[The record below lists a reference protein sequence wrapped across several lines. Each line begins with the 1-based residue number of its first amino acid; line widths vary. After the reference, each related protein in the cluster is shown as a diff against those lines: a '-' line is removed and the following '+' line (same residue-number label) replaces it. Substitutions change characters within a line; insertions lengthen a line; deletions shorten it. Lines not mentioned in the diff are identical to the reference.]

1 MIENKLTK
9 NQIKY
14 VLFHLRQHAL
24 FDDKIIS
31 YNKLNYPTAIFTL
44 TTSEIQKNLT
54 VDYKER
60 EIPIIFS
67 DSNSKEIFSFDESK
81 NLIFHH
87 DLLKSAFYILSG
99 AQEYNSEERDTHS
112 RYCYENSLQ
121 KKLDFIS
128 YPIVNYYFEMI
139 LDGIE
144 EFCKIHNLEFKRK
157 RLFDNFGFFLSHD
170 VDRISFYGPKETLSK
185 ILQILKLRPSTYSFK
200 LNIKHTLKS
209 LHHLLF
215 PNKEP
220 DPWWNFEYLI
230 DLEKELGI
238 RSTFFFLHSRNK
250 KLDSKY
256 RFDDDKIALLINRL
270 EQDGFEVGLHGS
282 YESYIN
288 ADFLKDEYNR
298 LYSVLGKNPVGIRQH
313 FLRYQTP
320 DSAVIQENVGL
331 KYDNTLTFAEHEGY
345 RNGYCYP
352 FHPYDFKNDRML
364 SIWMIPLTIMEVT
377 ILQYRKLS
385 FDNFRKIIDHQISEA
400 KKFGGLISLL
410 WHNCRLLYDE
420 FNVVSNFYP
429 SLLKDIVKMN
439 PEILTGKDF
448 ITKIEEEIK
457 K

>member
-31 YNKLNYPTAIFTL
+31 YNKLNNPTVIFTL
-44 TTSEIQKNLT
+44 TKSEIQKNLT
-54 VDYKER
+54 VDFMER

-99 AQEYNSEERDTHS
+99 AQEYNSKKKDAHG
-112 RYCYENSLQ
+112 RYCYENSLH
-121 KKLDFIS
+121 KELNFIS

-144 EFCKIHNLEFKRK
+144 EFCRIHNLEFKRK

-170 VDRISFYGPKETLSK
+170 VDRVNFYGPKETLSK
-185 ILQILKLRPSTYSFK
+185 VLQILNLRPTAYSFR

-230 DLEKELGI
+230 NMEKELGI
-238 RSTFFFLHSRNK
+238 RSTFYFLHSRNK

-256 RFDDDKIALLINRL
+256 RFDDDKVTSLIKNL
-270 EQDGFEVGLHGS
+270 DEEGFEVGLHGS
-282 YESYIN
+282 YDSYIN

-298 LYSVLGKNPVGIRQH
+298 VHSVLGKKPIGIRQH
-313 FLRYQTP
+313 FLRYKIP
-320 DSAVIQENVGL
+320 DTAIIQENVGL

-345 RNGYCYP
+345 RSGYCYP
-352 FHPYDFKNDRML
+352 FHPYDFENDKML

-377 ILQYRKLS
+377 ILQYRKIS
-385 FDNFRKIIDHQISEA
+385 FDNFRKIVDKQISEA

-410 WHNCRLLYDE
+410 WHNCRLMDDE
-420 FNVVSNFYP
+420 INGVSTFYP
-429 SLLKDIVKMN
+429 SLLKYIVKMS

-448 ITKIEEEIK
+448 ITRIEE
-457 K
+457 